1 MNGISIYKTDV
12 YPNKLSVMAAASG
25 MLMRAIQ
32 SMSDDEYRNGRSVRV
47 VLHYRHPKGDI
58 RSGVF
63 EIGGYPRESSTRK
76 SVEHEIERAVLRGV
90 LS

>member
-25 MLMRAIQ
+25 MLMRAVK
-32 SMSDDEYRNGRSVRV
+32 SMSDDEYRSGRGARSVLR
-47 VLHYRHPKGDI
+47 YRHPKGDV

-63 EIGGYPRESSTRK
+63 EIGGYPRESSTRAA
-76 SVEHEIERAVLRGV
+76 VEHEIERAVLQGM